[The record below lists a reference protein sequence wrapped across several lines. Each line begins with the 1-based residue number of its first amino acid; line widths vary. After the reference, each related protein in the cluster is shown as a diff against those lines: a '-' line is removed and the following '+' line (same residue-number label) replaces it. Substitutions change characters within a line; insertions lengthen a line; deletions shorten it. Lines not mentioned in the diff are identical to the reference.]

1 VGCYEQLRTVALAG
15 GAGGHTLGLGL
26 VMGRGLPA
34 WMAAWR
40 TVTPSA
46 APASLAPQPP
56 AATAPAVVVVLAA
69 MAIGLLQDQQA
80 AAGPKGVR

>member
-1 VGCYEQLRTVALAG
+1 
-15 GAGGHTLGLGL
+15 
-26 VMGRGLPA
+26 MGRGLPA

-46 APASLAPQPP
+46 APAAPASLAPQPP
-56 AATAPAVVVVLAA
+56 AAAAPAVVVVLAA

-80 AAGPKGVR
+80 AAGPKRVR

>member
-1 VGCYEQLRTVALAG
+1 VQRYEQLRSVALAG
-15 GAGGHTLGLGL
+15 GDGGHTLGLGL

-40 TVTPSA
+40 TVAPS

-56 AATAPAVVVVLAA
+56 AAASPAVVVVLAA
-69 MAIGLLQDQQA
+69 MAIGLLQGQQ
-80 AAGPKGVR
+80 AAGPKGAS